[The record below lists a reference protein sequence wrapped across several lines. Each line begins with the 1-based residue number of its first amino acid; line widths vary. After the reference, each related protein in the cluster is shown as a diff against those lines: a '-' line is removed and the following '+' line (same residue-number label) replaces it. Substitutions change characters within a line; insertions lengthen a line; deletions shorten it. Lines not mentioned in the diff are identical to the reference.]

1 MKIVEYS
8 SDRAKEIA
16 DLFYESVHSID
27 SSVYSEEQKHAWAP
41 MPIDYLKWEVRL
53 KNKKPYVLL
62 IKNEVAGFIELE
74 FDGHIDCAY
83 VLPKFQREGVATNL
97 LNHVKSVSKGLG
109 LNQLYVEASIV
120 AKPLFEKNGFLVENK
135 NQVSINNMVLV
146 NYSMRMAMKP

>member
-8 SDRAKEIA
+8 SNRGKEIA

-27 SSVYSEEQKHAWAP
+27 SSIYSEQQKHAWAP
-41 MPIDYLKWEVRL
+41 MPIDYINWEIRL
-53 KNKKPYVLL
+53 ENKKPYVLL

-74 FDGHIDCAY
+74 SDGHIDCAY
-83 VLPKFQREGVATNL
+83 VLPKFQRKGVATNL
-97 LNHVKSVSKGLG
+97 LNYVKLVATGLG
-109 LNQLYVEASIV
+109 LRQLYVEASIV

-146 NYSMRMAMKP
+146 NYSMRMAMQP